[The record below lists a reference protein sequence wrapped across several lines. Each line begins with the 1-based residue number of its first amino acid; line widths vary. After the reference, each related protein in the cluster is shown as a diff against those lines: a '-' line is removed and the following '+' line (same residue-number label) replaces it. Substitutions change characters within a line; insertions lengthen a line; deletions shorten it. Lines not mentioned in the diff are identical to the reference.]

1 MKRIM
6 IVALVAVSSLF
17 AQPGETWNVG
27 ESVYRVSSIDLEPNV
42 DAQYLNQIKRTWV
55 NSMEVAKAEGLVE
68 DYQILRSINNYDG
81 DFDLL
86 LIIKYKNLATLD
98 SNPKNNKKWDE
109 VQEKARKITSQEQQQ
124 QITSTFPKMRTVRD
138 EKLMRE
144 ITFIKQL
151 LIELG
156 PINSTIKK
164 QKTPHERGFQL
175 TDIS

>member
-1 MKRIM
+1 
-6 IVALVAVSSLF
+6 
-17 AQPGETWNVG
+17 
-27 ESVYRVSSIDLEPNV
+27 
-42 DAQYLNQIKRTWV
+42 
-55 NSMEVAKAEGLVE
+55 MEVAKAEGLVE

-144 ITFIKQL
+144 ITFIK
-151 LIELG
+151 
-156 PINSTIKK
+156 
-164 QKTPHERGFQL
+164 
-175 TDIS
+175 